1 MTALLNRIQQWSR
14 KVVCTALPPSFTMST
29 EAELV
34 IPLEY
39 GDLRL
44 SVHYQARAYRAFG
57 MEHHDVCI
65 YIDTGIG
72 NIRKINNAGKEVDDV
87 LNIPE
92 YHFEGVYRGSS
103 QYHLS
108 RYLAHIVKMQY
119 LH

>member
-1 MTALLNRIQQWSR
+1 MTILFDKMKSWSR

-29 EAELV
+29 ETELV
-34 IPLEY
+34 VPLEY

-44 SVHYQARAYRAFG
+44 DVHYQARAYRAFG
-57 MEHHDVCI
+57 MEHHDVVI

-72 NIRKINNAGKEVDDV
+72 NIHRINNAGKEVDDV

-92 YHFEGVYRGSS
+92 YHFEGTYRGSS
-103 QYHLS
+103 QYHIS
-108 RYLAHIVKMQY
+108 RYLTHIMKMQY